1 SLGSRNWMMQTSLVV
16 EMRTLVLTERDTAK
30 TLAVA
35 GLSEVGNDN
44 YGIFPLWNI
53 GTLMEYHLIFQCDEL
68 QTMLNI
74 VLASRG
80 LRFSDS
86 FLLRCF

>member
-1 SLGSRNWMMQTSLVV
+1 
-16 EMRTLVLTERDTAK
+16 MRTLVLTERDTAK

-53 GTLMEYHLIFQCDEL
+53 GTLMEYHLIFQYREFDLEK
-68 QTMLNI
+68 TEKRT
-74 VLASRG
+74 SRKS
-80 LRFSDS
+80 FSQKI
-86 FLLRCF
+86 